1 MIKGLDEFIDWFREI
16 EVLETL
22 LDPRDGSYMSLLCQE
37 RRIECQRL
45 ADWLQ
50 ELKDRR
56 AKDEK

>member
-1 MIKGLDEFIDWFREI
+1 MKDLNEYIDWFHELSI
-16 EVLETL
+16 MECLI
-22 LDPRDGSYMSLLCQE
+22 DPKDGSYMSLLCQE